1 MRHSTATATLACGA
15 ALLATTL
22 LAGPVLGVIGGVGG
36 GVGSPTQDTSA
47 SASVTDA
54 ADPLSR
60 TIADTQQRLKDEP
73 EDDVAWA
80 ELGAAYVEQARVTAD
95 PSYYPKAEGA
105 LKTSLELRPD
115 GNDGALTAKGAL
127 ANARHDFAAAADWA
141 RKAQEVNPAGSTSWG
156 VLADALIQLGDYD
169 GATAAVQ
176 QMLDLRPGLPS
187 YTRASYDL
195 ELHGQRDRA
204 REALELALTG
214 TFSPANTAFCRYYL
228 GQLAFS
234 SGDVEEAET
243 QFRLGLRAVPDDP
256 TLMAGLARVEAAH
269 GNVDEAVEGYERVI
283 AARPLAEYLVEYG
296 TYLESL
302 GRTEQAQ
309 DQFAV
314 LAVSQLLFE
323 SNGVQDDLTSAL
335 VEADRG
341 DPAAAVEH
349 AEREWG
355 LRQNVDAAD
364 AMAWALHSA
373 GRDAEALE
381 FAVQATALEGPN
393 ATFLYHRGMIEASL
407 GMDEEART
415 HLGAALETN
424 PYFSP
429 LHAPRAQG
437 ALAELGEVG

>member
-1 MRHSTATATLACGA
+1 MRHSTATATLAGGA
-15 ALLATTL
+15 ALLAATL
-22 LAGPVLGVIGGVGG
+22 VAGPVLGGIGG
-36 GVGSPTQDTSA
+36 GSGTQDTSA
-47 SASVTDA
+47 QSQSASAATA

-60 TIADTQQRLKDEP
+60 TIVDTQQRLEDRP
-73 EDDVAWA
+73 EDDAAWA

-105 LKTSLELRPD
+105 LETSLELRPD
-115 GNDGALTAKGAL
+115 GNDAALTAMGAL

-141 RKAQEVNPAGSTSWG
+141 RQAHEVNPAGSTSWG

-195 ELHGQRDRA
+195 ELHGQPERA

-214 TFSPANTAFCRYYL
+214 ALSPAGTAFCRYYL

-234 SGDVEEAET
+234 SGDLEEART
-243 QFRLGLRAVPDDP
+243 QFLQGLRAVPDDP
-256 TLMAGLARVEAAH
+256 TLMAGLARVEAAR
-269 GNVDEAVEGYERVI
+269 GNVDEAVQGYERVV

-302 GRTEQAQ
+302 GRTEEAQ
-309 DQFAV
+309 DQFSV
-314 LAVSQLLFE
+314 LAASQLLFE

-341 DPAAAVEH
+341 DPTLAVEH
-349 AEREWG
+349 AEREWE

-373 GRDAEALE
+373 GRDDEALE

-407 GMDEEART
+407 GMDEEARA

-429 LHAPRAQG
+429 LHAPRAQE
-437 ALAELGEVG
+437 ALAELGVVG